1 MKKEKVRGEGLA
13 EEDQIMYNSI
23 LHSATMALY
32 GHVGIRTKRRLYAL
46 AKGKKKRKLKKS
58 YRILRG
64 IYMVIVVIAALIVLG
79 YAVYKIAIPEPEMSP
94 DPAGSSS
101 TVQASTPGMEDGAH
115 QRKEQTYTFL
125 LAVPDQESGN
135 ADGIMVVTYDVPNQK
150 VGLLSIPRDTLV
162 MKKNPKINSSMKA
175 GIDNLEEVVSD
186 LVGFPIDYY
195 ITLDLDAF
203 IEIVDAV
210 GGVDFD
216 VPVEMYY
223 DDPAQDLHI
232 HYQPG
237 MQHLNGQQAMEVCRF
252 RHNADG
258 TGYPLGDVQR
268 AETAQKMMLTIAKKV
283 MSVDSLV
290 NINEFVGIVER
301 NIETDLKG
309 TDIAWFAAK
318 ALGLN
323 LSTGVSSDTLPGDGN
338 VTYRG
343 TSYCYELYPEDS
355 LELINKLVN
364 PYTSALTL
372 EDVNIF
378 QAP

>member
-46 AKGKKKRKLKKS
+46 AKGKKKRKLKKP

-101 TVQASTPGMEDGAH
+101 AVQASTPGMEDGAH

-232 HYQPG
+232 HYKPG

-268 AETAQKMMLTIAKKV
+268 AETAQKMMLTIAQKV